1 MNTVDYTLGMI
12 CFFILFTVFRMESVI
27 PPLIRIFLSL
37 IAMGIGI
44 YLFVK
49 GIMEMNKRKR

>member
-1 MNTVDYTLGMI
+1 MNTVDYTLGMV
-12 CFFILFTVFRMESVI
+12 CFFILMAVFRMSSVI

-37 IAMGIGI
+37 IAMGIAI

-49 GIMEMNKRKR
+49 GILELKKRKH